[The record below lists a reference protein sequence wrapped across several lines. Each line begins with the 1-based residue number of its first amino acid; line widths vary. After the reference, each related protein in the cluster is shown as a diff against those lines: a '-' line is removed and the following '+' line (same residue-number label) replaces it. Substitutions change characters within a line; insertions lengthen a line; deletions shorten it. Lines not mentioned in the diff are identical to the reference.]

1 MMATFMTV
9 LLLAWPVG
17 SALELSCLRNVSRAR
32 PSRGEARWDLIS
44 RIGSLTT
51 GRYDARH
58 HRIGPPHPREEGFVA
73 GSDRDP
79 FTPDSLDH
87 AMAWIEKSLDELTD
101 AARRQGEAIRQ
112 ASAGPILPTSVTPSQ
127 TVQGRPSPADIDSMR
142 RLAAQTLSQT
152 PLQRA
157 APETTPAAAPA
168 PQPRPATGATPP
180 ATTTASA
187 EVSTSA
193 TPLLDSLGRDL
204 TALAKAGQLTPIVGR
219 QEEIDAVIEILV
231 RSTKRNPVLLGP
243 AGAGKTAIVE
253 GLAERIAAG
262 NVPDPVL
269 NTRIV
274 EIPLAS
280 LVAGT
285 SYRGQLE
292 ERLQALVK
300 EASQPGIVLFFDEI
314 HLLAGAGK
322 SEGGMGADQV
332 FKPALARGDI
342 AVIGA
347 TTPDEYH
354 ATIEKDDALARR
366 FTTLAIAVLT
376 KEQCRPI
383 LAQMRDQIAK
393 SRGVTV
399 ADGAIS
405 VLLDFAEKKIANRE
419 FPDKAIDLME
429 QAVAEAIVAGRKEI
443 DADDAT
449 RTTQIWQQRA
459 SSTPTLDRF
468 GRELVALAKAG
479 LLTPIVGRDRE
490 TDALTEILLRRTKR
504 NPLLLG
510 PAGSG
515 KTAIVEGFA
524 ERVAAGQ
531 VPDALSEIRIF
542 DVPIAALAGAVERA
556 PDRLRD
562 FLAEARHP
570 SVVVFLDEIH
580 QLSAPSSRILSE
592 SLKPALARG
601 DIACVGATTGAE
613 YQASIEPE
621 AALAR
626 RFSPIQVDPMDDAT
640 VHKVLVAVRNSLGKS
655 RGVQVSDDALEELI
669 SLADAYMPGRYF
681 PDKGVDLVEQA
692 IVYGMVHRVTKVDV
706 EAARKSTAAF
716 LGLDLDPTPAIKA
729 LETELAAGALL
740 AADAANALVS
750 RLGVTLRGLD
760 SQAARPDAV
769 VLLTGS
775 AASAGDRLA
784 TAIASTIF
792 GRATAR
798 IAIDLSSMTEDS
810 TISTLLGSAP
820 GLVGSDRAL
829 PLHDLRRNPRQVV
842 LLAGIDRCAT
852 SIREVIAGALSA
864 GSFTDAMGRTIPLSS
879 AVVVATA
886 SEVITQ
892 DADQISMLLGQGLV
906 SAADVLTTSPPSP
919 AVAAPGGPDFVTAR
933 LLDPLARRFARSG
946 YNVTFDP
953 DFVTWLRASVAGLPD
968 PASWMDR
975 NVTPALLGSR
985 PPAPGSYRATMKD
998 GAPVLERAGR

>member
-1 MMATFMTV
+1 M
-9 LLLAWPVG
+9 
-17 SALELSCLRNVSRAR
+17 
-32 PSRGEARWDLIS
+32 
-44 RIGSLTT
+44 
-51 GRYDARH
+51 
-58 HRIGPPHPREEGFVA
+58 A

-79 FTPDSLDH
+79 LAPASLDQ
-87 AMAWIEKSLDELTD
+87 AMSWIEKSLDDLTD
-101 AARRQGEAIRQ
+101 AARRQGDAIRE
-112 ASAGPILPTSVTPSQ
+112 ATAGPVLPGAIGTSPAGPVLPGAIGTLPAGPVLPGAIGTSPAGQ
-127 TVQGRPSPADIDSMR
+127 AQPSPVDIESMR
-142 RLAAQTLSQT
+142 QLAQQTLAGT
-152 PLQRA
+152 PVERADESAPATQPTPA
-157 APETTPAAAPA
+157 APATQPTPAAA
-168 PQPRPATGATPP
+168 ATPP
-180 ATTTASA
+180 ATTAPPTAA
-187 EVSTSA
+187 STSA

-204 TALAKAGQLTPIVGR
+204 TALARAGQLTPIVGR
-219 QEEIDAVIEILV
+219 QQEIDSVIEILV

-262 NVPDPVL
+262 DVPDPVK

-300 EASQPGIVLFFDEI
+300 EASQPNVVLFFDEI

-354 ATIEKDDALARR
+354 ATIEQDDALARR
-366 FTTLAIAVLT
+366 FTTLAISELT

-399 ADGAIS
+399 SDDAIS
-405 VLLDFAEKKIANRE
+405 VLLDFAEKRIVNRH
-419 FPDKAIDLME
+419 FPDKAIDLLE
-429 QAVAEAIVAGRKEI
+429 QAVAEAIVAGRKEV
-443 DADDAT
+443 DANDAT
-449 RTTQIWQQRA
+449 RTTEVWEQRA

-468 GRELVALAKAG
+468 GRDLIALAKAG
-479 LLTPIVGRDRE
+479 SLTPIVGRDRE

-524 ERVAAGQ
+524 ERVADGRIPA
-531 VPDALSEIRIF
+531 ALSEIRIF
-542 DVPIAALAGAVERA
+542 DVPIAALAGAVERE

-570 SVVVFLDEIH
+570 SVVVFFDEIH
-580 QLSAPSSRILSE
+580 QLSAPSARILSE

-601 DIACVGATTGAE
+601 DIACIGATTGAE
-613 YQASIEPE
+613 YQAYIEPE

-640 VHKVLVAVRNSLGKS
+640 VHKVLVAVRDSLGKS
-655 RGVQVSDDALEELI
+655 RGVQVSDAALDELVA
-669 SLADAYMPGRYF
+669 LADAYMPGRYF

-692 IVYGMVHRVTKVDV
+692 VVYGVVHNLAKVDV
-706 EAARKSTAAF
+706 ETARKSTADF
-716 LGLDLDPTPAIKA
+716 LGLDLDPTAAIKA
-729 LETELAAGALL
+729 LADSLASGGLLSSDGSAALL
-740 AADAANALVS
+740 S

-760 SQAARPDAV
+760 SQSERPDAV
-769 VLLTGS
+769 VLLTGP
-775 AASAGDRLA
+775 AATTGDRLA

-820 GLVGSDRAL
+820 GLVGSDRTL

-842 LLAGIDRCAT
+842 QFAGIDRCAA
-852 SIREVIAGALSA
+852 SIREVIAAALA
-864 GSFTDAMGRTIPLSS
+864 GGSFTDAMGRTIPLGS
-879 AVVVATA
+879 AIVVATA
-886 SEVITQ
+886 SEVVTT
-892 DADQISMLLGQGLV
+892 DASQLSLLLGQGLV
-906 SAADVLTTSPPSP
+906 SAADVVASTAGSP
-919 AVAAPGGPDFVTAR
+919 ATTTDGGPDFVTAQ

-946 YNVTFDP
+946 YQITFDP

-968 PASWMDR
+968 PQSWVDR
-975 NVTPALLGSR
+975 NVTPALLGAQ
-985 PPAPGSYRATMKD
+985 PAPGKYVAAMQD
-998 GAPVLERAGR
+998 GTPVLKPAKR